1 MPADAPAVGPP
12 RRASAFAGALALFM
26 PMPPPTP
33 LLAPAKHRSDGS
45 WLVGRQPGT
54 LVLVKGPGGAALQV
68 GAAGVVRGAA
78 GRRVPLGRARCGRAR
93 AAGAGRRRPRRCEA
107 AFSTPLFSSSQVHA
121 AGRTRVS
128 LTPAT
133 TRTYI
138 ALLPPA
144 ATGVG
149 WVLAAWAGLQGGGAG
164 LRFAFRLADD
174 GDGEAVAAMLAAD
187 KVVAAAP
194 SGGGGG
200 EPADARPPSPRSF
213 VAAAAA
219 SLARDRDFEGLVQ
232 LATGMLPR
240 VLEELGEPL

>member
-121 AGRTRVS
+121 AGR
-128 LTPAT
+128 
-133 TRTYI
+133 
-138 ALLPPA
+138 
-144 ATGVG
+144 
-149 WVLAAWAGLQGGGAG
+149 
-164 LRFAFRLADD
+164 
-174 GDGEAVAAMLAAD
+174 
-187 KVVAAAP
+187 
-194 SGGGGG
+194 
-200 EPADARPPSPRSF
+200 
-213 VAAAAA
+213 
-219 SLARDRDFEGLVQ
+219 
-232 LATGMLPR
+232 
-240 VLEELGEPL
+240 